1 MSGTVTVIGGVNNG
15 TLTGLVTIPAA
26 GTPAQISALQSVLN
40 FASSAI
46 ESGSTGMTNDNVVAG
61 SVFNATLNGSSS
73 NLLEITNSDSVNG
86 TTSGS
91 YSGPAINVASVYGSV
106 IVQAPGTVSVNGNG
120 NNNSTYLFGSASN
133 VTLTTQDGTS
143 GASIIAAGGNDV
155 LNLRG
160 NNTATITG
168 GSDITRTYTGSNT
181 VFATGD
187 ASVYSGIRGGYAGKL
202 DFINNSTAAATVV
215 GGAGSA
221 TVFGGTGGGVFYG
234 GTAGNNSLVGGTGNS
249 TLVGGGNNDTLQAT
263 GAGSSNDLFAGSG
276 NETLF
281 ASSVTGTNILVAA
294 GGTDSLVG
302 SGTGYQY
309 FFGGTGS
316 ATMTGSANISVTG
329 AKNIYFFGQAGGA
342 GGGSDVITNFNTNSA
357 LFVTNGNDITTITG
371 TTVNGING
379 ALVSLSD
386 GTKVTL
392 MGVNASSISQY
403 SGGKYIG

>member
-15 TLTGLVTIPAA
+15 TLTGLVTIPAS
-26 GTPAQISALQSVLN
+26 GTTAQISALQSVLSL
-40 FASSAI
+40 ASSAI
-46 ESGSTGMTNDNVVAG
+46 ESGATGMTNDDVIGG
-61 SVFNATLNGSSS
+61 SILNATATGAN
-73 NLLEITNSDSVNG
+73 NLLEITNSDSTGG
-86 TTSGS
+86 TTAGS

-106 IVQAPGTVSVNGNG
+106 IVQAPGSVSINGNG
-120 NNNSTYLFGSASN
+120 NNNSAYLFGSASN

-143 GASIIAAGGNDV
+143 GTSVVAGGGNDV
-155 LNLRG
+155 LNLHG
-160 NNTATITG
+160 SNTATITG

-221 TVFGGTGGGVFYG
+221 TVFGGTGGGLFYG
-234 GTAGNNSLVGGTGNS
+234 GTSGGNSLVGGTGNS

-281 ASSVTGTNILVAA
+281 ASSVTGTNILVAG

-316 ATMTGSANISVTG
+316 ATMTGSANVTVAG
-329 AKNIYFFGQAGGA
+329 AKNVYFFGQAGGA
-342 GGGSDVITNFNTNSA
+342 GGGSDVITNFQTNSA
-357 LFVTNGNDITTITG
+357 LYVTNGNDITTITS
-371 TTVNGING
+371 TSVNGING

-386 GTKVTL
+386 GTKITL